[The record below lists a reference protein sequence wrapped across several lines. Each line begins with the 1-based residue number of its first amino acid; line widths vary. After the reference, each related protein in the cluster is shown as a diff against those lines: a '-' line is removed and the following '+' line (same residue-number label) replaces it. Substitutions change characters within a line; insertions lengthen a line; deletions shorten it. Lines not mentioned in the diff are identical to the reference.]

1 MITLRFN
8 GILIALGMEGIHP
21 GVVEILLLAVN
32 NSEQRLMATSGYYVV
47 LPTRAE
53 HRRVAAPSRAC
64 LIGVLCP
71 AADPDG
77 GQELT

>member
-1 MITLRFN
+1 MITLRFI

-32 NSEQRLMATSGYYVV
+32 NGEQRLMATSGHYVA

-53 HRRVAAPSRAC
+53 HRRVAALSRAC
-64 LIGVLCP
+64 PFGLL
-71 AADPDG
+71 
-77 GQELT
+77 